1 MMFNTE
7 KHILGL
13 ELHPGGNRYTG
24 NRQTDRQTHNQTTVC
39 PHLRMRIKA

>member
-1 MMFNTE
+1 MIFNTQ

-13 ELHPGGNRYTG
+13 EFHQGNRYTG

-39 PHLRMRIKA
+39 PRLCMRTEG